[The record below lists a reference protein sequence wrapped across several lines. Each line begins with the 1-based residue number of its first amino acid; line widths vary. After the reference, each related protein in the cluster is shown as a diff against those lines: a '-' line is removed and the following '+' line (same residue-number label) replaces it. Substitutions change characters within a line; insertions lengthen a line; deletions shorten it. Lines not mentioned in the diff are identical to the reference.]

1 MHKKKR
7 TPPKGLK
14 KEIIALRDSIEDL
27 TEEVHS
33 LKENGIE
40 YNRKP
45 VLPEVP
51 SNSEHTANQVAGK
64 SYGKHHGEL
73 MEELEDVLEEI
84 EVVEERQDKKVKKI
98 QS

>member
-7 TPPKGLK
+7 TPPKGIK

-33 LKENGIE
+33 LKENGVKYTRE
-40 YNRKP
+40 P

-51 SNSEHTANQVAGK
+51 SKSKHSVNQIVGK
-64 SYGKHHGEL
+64 NYGKHHGEL
-73 MEELEDVLEEI
+73 MEELEAVLDEIDVSEETKDTI
-84 EVVEERQDKKVKKI
+84 VKKKR
-98 QS
+98 